1 MRCRGTP
8 RRVTAMPPL
17 PTPRGS
23 VSDRLID
30 VLRRRPGHA
39 PVLPEPGDQMD
50 PWGDDLQLTLYLAFE
65 LRYRGFAGV
74 DPAWELEPGVVAL
87 TRALADTFLD
97 AVRDEVGPVDVA
109 TPDGVRAALVTLAS
123 GDGPSL
129 SRWID
134 EQGTLGHL
142 REFAVHRSAYQLKEA
157 DPHSLALPRLPA
169 GRAKAAFVE
178 IQADEYGG
186 GVPGESH
193 QELFAGTLRSLGL
206 DDRYGAYLDV
216 VPAPTLATVNLLT
229 AFGGTRALV
238 GACVGHLALFEMTSV
253 GPMGRY
259 ARAMRRLSGDAGARF
274 YDVHVLADQH
284 HQRLALDQMVV
295 PFVEDD
301 PEQAPA
307 VVFGAR
313 ALATVE
319 GRFTAHVLERWRRG
333 TSSLRRPLA
342 PSAEVAA

>member
-1 MRCRGTP
+1 M
-8 RRVTAMPPL
+8 TAIPPL
-17 PTPRGS
+17 PTARGPLS
-23 VSDRLID
+23 ERLID

-39 PVLPEPGDQMD
+39 PGLPEPREPVD
-50 PWGDDLQLTLYLAFE
+50 PWGDDLQLTLYLVFE

-87 TRALADTFLD
+87 THALGDAFLA
-97 AVRDEVGPVDVA
+97 AVRDEVGPVDVT
-109 TPDGVRAALVTLAS
+109 TPGGVRAALVALAS

-134 EQGTLGHL
+134 EHGALGHL
-142 REFAVHRSAYQLKEA
+142 RELAVHRSAYQLKEA

-206 DDRYGAYLDV
+206 DDRYGAYLDLL
-216 VPAPTLATVNLLT
+216 PAPTLATVNLLT
-229 AFGGTRALV
+229 VLGGTRALV

-253 GPMGRY
+253 GPMSRY
-259 ARAMRRLSGDAGARF
+259 ARAVRRLTGSDDGARF

-301 PEQAPA
+301 PGQAPT

-313 ALATVE
+313 ALASVE

-333 TSSLRRPLA
+333 SSSLRRPLA
-342 PSAEVAA
+342 PSGAGVAA